1 MNTIKITRQNSKCFQ
16 CKRIKV
22 DDFLVISN
30 IRLVVWHLLVIDLRD
45 DGTTEKRV
53 ENIPPR
59 YHYSIRY
66 ILFLIPYFCS
76 SVEWKTST
84 DISCCVCVCVACLVH
99 FLMLTTTWPQFG
111 LVFLPSPQGGYE
123 SITSTCLI
131 HFQMHVKCFMPN
143 FHSNLNGDGTKTFL
157 VTCPTTENS

>member
-84 DISCCVCVCVACLVH
+84 DISCCVCVCGLFGSFFDVDH
-99 FLMLTTTWPQFG
+99 HLTAIRPR
-111 LVFLPSPQGGYE
+111 LPSFPSRRIWVDYKHLPY
-123 SITSTCLI
+123 SLSNARK
-131 HFQMHVKCFMPN
+131 M
-143 FHSNLNGDGTKTFL
+143 FHAKFSFK
-157 VTCPTTENS
+157 S